1 MEEKSLKFLQKNWK
15 RNLLIKIS
23 EIILS
28 TLPTYKI
35 ISNKYK
41 QYKMI
46 SITGVDSETNISYL
60 TALIIIKFEDTKS
73 FEMIFKF
80 LNTFYKFN
88 PEVIHI
94 DYSKAL
100 RTALLKDNLFQT
112 KSIIIHC
119 FFHFVQAIVKN
130 MKLNKLF
137 KTKMSKRTF
146 ELLKN
151 IKIVCFIPPTYIN
164 TFTKFLENNLIDNNE
179 KIFMKYFK
187 KNWIIEYIYLPTKKC
202 SNINFLIAIRNIIKN
217 SELKKSDIIRKDYVT
232 RTLFE

>member
-112 KSIIIHC
+112 KSI
-119 FFHFVQAIVKN
+119 
-130 MKLNKLF
+130 LNKLF

-164 TFTKFLENNLIDNNE
+164 RFTKFLENNLIDNNE